1 MISIII
7 CSVNSELL
15 RQLQSNIADTI
26 GIEHEIIAINN
37 SVKKEGIC
45 AVYNKGGAMAKYPI
59 LCFVHEDVL
68 FETQNWGQLV
78 EQHFKQ
84 HKTGLLGIAGGDSK
98 GFVPSSW
105 SSSFKSNEINIIQHS
120 DKRGEAEHIVETYN
134 NLPGTKKNVVT
145 LDGVLLCTKK
155 EIFDQLKF
163 DEVNLKGFHGY
174 DIDYSLQ
181 VFCYFDVAVMFDVLV
196 HHFSEGKPDKKWVD
210 SAVQISRKWKK
221 QLPVS
226 VYPLTAAEFNFYHW
240 KSLQI
245 FLERLFQLNYSYPKI
260 ILYFLRF
267 SFCRYF
273 TIRRFLSMVKY
284 VLITMWQGLHKNKE
298 VVAHRLN
305 EKIIH
310 QQTPVF

>member
-15 RQLQSNIADTI
+15 RHLRLNIGDTI
-26 GIEHEIIAINN
+26 GIEHEIIAIDNN
-37 SVKKEGIC
+37 IKKEGIC
-45 AVYNKGGAMAKYPI
+45 TVYNKGGAMAKYPI
-59 LCFVHEDVL
+59 LCFMHEDVL
-68 FETQNWGQLV
+68 FETKNWGPLIV
-78 EQHFKQ
+78 RHLKQ
-84 HKTGLLGIAGGDSK
+84 PKTGLLGIAGGDSK
-98 GFVPSSW
+98 GLVPSSW

-120 DKRGEAEHIVETYN
+120 GKGSEAEHIVKTYN
-134 NLPGTKKNVVT
+134 NLPGTKNKVVT

-155 EIFDQLKF
+155 EIFEQLKF

-174 DIDYSLQ
+174 DLDYSLQ
-181 VFCYFDVAVMFDVLV
+181 VFCYFDVAVIFDVVV
-196 HHFSEGKPDKKWVD
+196 HHFSAGKPDNNWVD
-210 SAVQISRKWKK
+210 SAVKISRKWKK

-226 VYPLTAAEFNFYHW
+226 VYPLTASEFNFYHW

-260 ILYFLRF
+260 FFHYLRF
-267 SFCRYF
+267 SLCRYF
-273 TIRRFLSMVKY
+273 TVRRFLSMGKY
-284 VLITMWQGLHKNKE
+284 VLVTMWMRRHKNSE
-298 VVAHRLN
+298 AVASALN